1 MCEVRLDN
9 VAMPAAAL
17 IGDKHGGWPA
27 LSRVLDRATVAL
39 CAEMCGGAQQ
49 VLDMTTAYAKI
60 RIAFGKPIGSYQGVK
75 HKAADMLVDIENAKS
90 LTYYAAW
97 AIDEGLAE
105 APLAVSMAK
114 AYASDA
120 YRKVAGAGIQL
131 HGGIGYHLGARPAA
145 LLQARQGLRGRL
157 WRRHLAPRAR
167 RPAARSRMA
176 GRRPE
181 MQAENSRQNNFD
193 ALRLIAA
200 ASVVFSHSFLIAEGT
215 QDHEW
220 LIWLTG
226 NQSILGLV
234 GVFVFFAISGF
245 LVTQSFEETGD
256 PLRFL
261 AKRALRIFPGL
272 FVATVAVGVRA
283 GAARHDAPAG
293 AFLSR
298 PEPYEYVVGNTLLD
312 QTVHELPGVMF
323 VNNPVGL
330 EINGSLWT
338 LRLEFTMYLM
348 VLVLG
353 VLRLLTVRS
362 ALLLLAFGMACLHFN
377 MLYPL
382 EKWGWFFQLLSGW
395 GWLVGFF
402 AAGMVLYKLRHT
414 RIFDGRIALL
424 ALAGLVL
431 SVPLRQFIL
440 LFPVFGCYL
449 ALWLAL
455 TPRLPVIPAARFGDL
470 SYGIYIYGWPVEQG
484 GDLAPRRPGRVVAGV
499 PDRIAGGGGARLPV
513 LASGRAPGT
522 PSQAGGGRSPGGTAS
537 RSWRRGSPRH

>member
-1 MCEVRLDN
+1 ME
-9 VAMPAAAL
+9 
-17 IGDKHGGWPA
+17 
-27 LSRVLDRATVAL
+27 
-39 CAEMCGGAQQ
+39 
-49 VLDMTTAYAKI
+49 
-60 RIAFGKPIGSYQGVK
+60 
-75 HKAADMLVDIENAKS
+75 
-90 LTYYAAW
+90 
-97 AIDEGLAE
+97 
-105 APLAVSMAK
+105 
-114 AYASDA
+114 
-120 YRKVAGAGIQL
+120 
-131 HGGIGYHLGARPAA
+131 
-145 LLQARQGLRGRL
+145 
-157 WRRHLAPRAR
+157 
-167 RPAARSRMA
+167 
-176 GRRPE
+176 
-181 MQAENSRQNNFD
+181 RQNNFD
-193 ALRLIAA
+193 ALRLVAA
-200 ASVVFSHSFLIAEGT
+200 ASVVFSHSFLITEGT

-245 LVTQSFEETGD
+245 LVTQSFEQTGD
-256 PLRFL
+256 AWRFL

-272 FVATVAVGVRA
+272 LAATALSAFVL
-283 GAARHDAPAG
+283 APVVTTLCPS
-293 AFLSR
+293 AFLLR
-298 PEPYEYVVGNTLLD
+298 PEPYEYVLGNTLLD

-338 LRLEFTMYLM
+338 LRLEFVMYLM

-362 ALLLLAFGMACLHFN
+362 ALLLIAFGMICLHFN
-377 MLYPL
+377 MLDEL

-402 AAGMVLYKLRHT
+402 AAGMVFYKLRHT

-424 ALAGLVL
+424 AFAGLVL

-440 LFPVFGCYL
+440 LFPLFGCYL

-484 GDLAPRRPGRVVAGV
+484 VIWLLGGRAAWWQVFLLALPTAAAIAFLSWHLVESPALRLKPKTRRSPMTHRRDAGV
-499 PDRIAGGGGARLPV
+499 EVSPAV
-513 LASGRAPGT
+513 SMASTG
-522 PSQAGGGRSPGGTAS
+522 QI
-537 RSWRRGSPRH
+537 

>member
-1 MCEVRLDN
+1 MGGGI
-9 VAMPAAAL
+9 AAL
-17 IGDKHGGWPA
+17 RRQPPRGD
-27 LSRVLDRATVAL
+27 
-39 CAEMCGGAQQ
+39 
-49 VLDMTTAYAKI
+49 
-60 RIAFGKPIGSYQGVK
+60 
-75 HKAADMLVDIENAKS
+75 
-90 LTYYAAW
+90 
-97 AIDEGLAE
+97 
-105 APLAVSMAK
+105 
-114 AYASDA
+114 
-120 YRKVAGAGIQL
+120 
-131 HGGIGYHLGARPAA
+131 
-145 LLQARQGLRGRL
+145 
-157 WRRHLAPRAR
+157 RH
-167 RPAARSRMA
+167 
-176 GRRPE
+176 
-181 MQAENSRQNNFD
+181 NNFD
-193 ALRLIAA
+193 ALRLLAA

-215 QDHEW
+215 QNREW
-220 LIWLTG
+220 LILLTG

-256 PLRFL
+256 AWRFL

-272 FVATVAVGVRA
+272 FVATLLSAFVL
-283 GAARHDAPAG
+283 APLVTTLWPS

-348 VLVLG
+348 VLALG
-353 VLRLLTVRS
+353 VLRLLTVRA
-362 ALLLLAFGMACLHFN
+362 ALLLLVFGMACLHFN
-377 MLYPL
+377 MLDEL

-402 AAGMVLYKLRHT
+402 AAGMALYKLRHT
-414 RIFDGRIALL
+414 RLFDGRVALL

-440 LFPVFGCYL
+440 LFPLFGCYL

-484 GDLAPRRPGRVVAGV
+484 VVWLLGGRAAWWQIFLLALPAAGGLAFLSWHLVERPALRLKPGARRSPAALRRDAGV
-499 PDRIAGGGGARLPV
+499 EVGPAVSMATFR
-513 LASGRAPGT
+513 
-522 PSQAGGGRSPGGTAS
+522 
-537 RSWRRGSPRH
+537 